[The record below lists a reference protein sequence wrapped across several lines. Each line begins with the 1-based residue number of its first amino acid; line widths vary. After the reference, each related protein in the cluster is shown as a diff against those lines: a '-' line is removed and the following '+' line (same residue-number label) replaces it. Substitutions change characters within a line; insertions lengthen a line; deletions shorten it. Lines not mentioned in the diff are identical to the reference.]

1 MATFGLLALTF
12 GPCIAV
18 CAWLLNQGKLTKEER
33 RRASLKSQDY
43 TDRFFTMAEIP
54 VNKRA
59 ERVKAFLAHQAQMRQ
74 YAKDHPD
81 EFQ

>member
-18 CAWLLNQGKLTKEER
+18 CAWLLSHRPTKEELAADR
-33 RRASLKSQDY
+33 RSLRENSKAFFSDVGMPKS
-43 TDRFFTMAEIP
+43 
-54 VNKRA
+54 KRA
-59 ERVKAFLAHQAQMRQ
+59 EAIKAFLAHQAKVRQ

>member
-1 MATFGLLALTF
+1 MATFGVLALTF

-18 CAWLLNQGKLTKEER
+18 CLWLLNQGKLTKEER
-33 RRASLKSQDY
+33 ERASLKGKNY
-43 TDRFFTMAEIP
+43 ADRFFTMAEIP

-59 ERVKAFLAHQAQMRQ
+59 ERVKAFLAHQAKVKQ
-74 YAKDHPD
+74 YAKDHPE

>member
-1 MATFGLLALTF
+1 MATFGVLALTF

-18 CAWLLNQGKLTKEER
+18 IAWLLNKSKLTKEEQAEFKR
-33 RRASLKSQDY
+33 QRHNERQ
-43 TDRFFTMAEIP
+43 FFSGPEIP
-54 VNKRA
+54 VKKRA
-59 ERVKAFLAHQAQMRQ
+59 ERIKAFLAYQAQMRQ

>member
-18 CAWLLNQGKLTKEER
+18 CLWLLNQGKLTKEER
-33 RRASLKSQDY
+33 ERASLKSQNY

-59 ERVKAFLAHQAQMRQ
+59 ERVKAFLAHQAKVRQ

>member
-1 MATFGLLALTF
+1 MATFGVLALTF

-18 CAWLLNQGKLTKEER
+18 CLWLLNQGKLTKEER
-33 RRASLKSQDY
+33 AEYARQKRNERQ
-43 TDRFFTMAEIP
+43 FFGGAEIP
-54 VNKRA
+54 VKKRP
-59 ERVKAFLAHQAQMRQ
+59 ERIKAFLAHQAEVRQ